1 MYKDG
6 IISQVKPLKI
16 LISAYSCKPGEV
28 SEPGVA
34 WKQIEALIRRNRYT
48 ITIVTRVKNVSSIKK
63 ELASLGC
70 NVTSVI
76 GVDLPTWA
84 RFWKK
89 GHLAMH
95 VYYYIWQFIAFFVAR
110 RLDANK
116 FFDVVHHLSF
126 MTLRT
131 NMVPFL
137 RPPSIVGPVGGAQIP
152 PRGFGEVL
160 RHPFKE
166 QLRTLSIASMRL
178 SPIFRRFLEKTD
190 ILLLANKNNFWVIPD
205 NLRYKCFIR
214 QIGWDI
220 PPEHICAEYSANANA
235 NVNDV
240 ATSELLRIYWGGRL
254 IGWKGL
260 EILLRSLPLVRDAG
274 IKFRLDITGKGPDEK
289 YFQSLVKKLRLEN
302 NVVFHGWLDKDQVFD
317 LQNLSDVYV
326 FTSLHETTG
335 TALFEMMALGK
346 PLAVVDYAGPGE
358 IIAKGGALKIS
369 VEIDVESSVN
379 ECAKHIV
386 TLARN
391 SDLRASL
398 GNEARVQL
406 ESTYSWEAYI
416 AYIERLYETLSS
428 GRQIVCAEIND
439 TSKNSA

>member
-1 MYKDG
+1 MHKG
-6 IISQVKPLKI
+6 SIISQVKPLKI

-63 ELASLGC
+63 ELANLGC

-76 GVDLPTWA
+76 GVDLPAWA

-95 VYYYIWQFIAFFVAR
+95 VYYYIWQFMAFFVAK

-131 NMVPFL
+131 NMIPFL

-152 PRGFGEVL
+152 PRGFEEVL
-160 RHPFKE
+160 QHPFKE
-166 QLRTLSIASMRL
+166 QLRKLSIASMRL
-178 SPIFRRFLEKTD
+178 SPIFHRFLEKTD
-190 ILLLANKNNFWVIPD
+190 ILLLANRNNFWVVPD
-205 NLRYKCFIR
+205 RLRHKCFIR

-220 PPEHICAEYSANANA
+220 PPGHICAERSVNANDA
-235 NVNDV
+235 
-240 ATSELLRIYWGGRL
+240 ATLELLRIYWGGRL

-289 YFQSLVKKLRLEN
+289 YFQSLVQKLGLEN
-302 NVVFHGWLDKDQVFD
+302 NVVFHGWLDKSQVCN

-346 PLAVVDYAGPGE
+346 PLVVVDYAGPGE

-369 VEIDVESSVN
+369 VGIDVNSSVN

-386 TLARN
+386 TLAEN
-391 SDLRASL
+391 SDLRTSL
-398 GNEARVQL
+398 GNEARAQL

-416 AYIERLYETLSS
+416 TYIEGLYETLSS
-428 GRQIVCAEIND
+428 GRRIMHAEIND
-439 TSKNSA
+439 TSKNSV